1 MTSQDL
7 PKDESPL
14 TPYGYWQESLA
25 AWTDF
30 SQRSGKI
37 LMSQIGQGRSKMDAD
52 TEPLTAEL
60 LRSLSDL
67 NLRHWQNTA
76 RPLEGFPAWTKMPN
90 NMAGSALVEWF
101 DNLQRQRKAF
111 ADALLDPATAETTDP
126 ASPSDVAPPKTLT
139 APEGTADDLTRIK
152 GIGPKLSSKLNE
164 LGIYHFKQI
173 ADWSEA
179 EAKWVEDYLSF
190 KGRVSRENWV
200 PQALAFVA
208 NGSASLH

>member
-7 PKDESPL
+7 PQDESPL

-37 LMSQIGQGRSKMDAD
+37 LMSQIGQGRSKLDAD

-60 LRSLSDL
+60 LRTLSDL

-76 RPLEGFPAWTKMPN
+76 RFLEGFPTWTKFPN
-90 NMAGSALVEWF
+90 NMTGSALVDWF

-111 ADALLDPATAETTDP
+111 AESFIEPPKPAAAQALAADLIA
-126 ASPSDVAPPKTLT
+126 PKTLS
-139 APEGTADDLTRIK
+139 APDGDADDLTRIK
-152 GIGPKLSSKLNE
+152 GIGPKLSTKLNE

-173 ADWSEA
+173 ADWTEP

-190 KGRVSRENWV
+190 KGRVSREQWI
-200 PQALAFVA
+200 PQALSFVA
-208 NGSASLH
+208 NGSASVH